1 MHKLKTID
9 RTVQKREEEKKEEV
23 VSTRLAWEI
32 SREITIFLNGNQ
44 TPNNFILEYK
54 RELYNN
60 KHYCTHSN

>member
-23 VSTRLAWEI
+23 GSTRLAWEI

-54 RELYNN
+54 SGKTTFLFL
-60 KHYCTHSN
+60 